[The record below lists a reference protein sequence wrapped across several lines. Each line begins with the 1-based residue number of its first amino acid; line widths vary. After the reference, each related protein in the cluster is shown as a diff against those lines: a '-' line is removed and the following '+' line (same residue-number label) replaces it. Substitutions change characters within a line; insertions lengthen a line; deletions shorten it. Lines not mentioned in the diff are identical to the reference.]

1 LKKQQNI
8 RTLFSWEQGTAR
20 VTVQRG
26 NGEERYAE
34 QYEVPIELAEIVWE
48 KLLKNLLKDL

>member
-34 QYEVPIELAEIVWE
+34 QHEVPIELAEIVWE